1 MTTAGALVALP
12 ATLRLEAAPP
22 DLIMVDFSTNDAY
35 EEQDWANVSRGWYGA
50 DKKKLINPLKALS
63 YSARLRGS
71 PPPPFLRANTPHLK
85 AAPRVAA
92 ATEALLRYL
101 LEGRAA
107 VMLVEGNC
115 APSRSD
121 AVHT

>member
-1 MTTAGALVALP
+1 M
-12 ATLRLEAAPP
+12 
-22 DLIMVDFSTNDAY
+22 
-35 EEQDWANVSRGWYGA
+35 
-50 DKKKLINPLKALS
+50 
-63 YSARLRGS
+63 
-71 PPPPFLRANTPHLK
+71 
-85 AAPRVAA
+85 AA

-115 APSRSD
+115 SPSRSD